1 MTKTLLTWTVGT
13 ELQWQGTT
21 YRILAVK
28 WDALLLELQDLKS
41 GVEIIL
47 EMSVLWGANPH
58 LSPDIPASTLTSAGL
73 PEQWLTKARQIIA
86 VVETV
91 AKRLSAAEREAYLI
105 GVPFRHTESLKQIVR
120 GLKPSLGLT
129 SYYQY
134 RRLYQQ
140 YGGDS
145 LQIAASFRRST
156 YNQTRMSAA
165 QLHFIDQIILVYG
178 MRRPPRR
185 PRTLYQIAQSVWEH
199 TGGHWLDPQR
209 CSSDISAQLVH
220 ELLDHDLPFDF
231 IVQHPEKAPLLTA
244 IDMPSQ
250 SWFYRYWH
258 WFEAQPERGRQVFT
272 RRYGEESWEQ
282 EMLVFDTFAH
292 RATMPLQ
299 YVFADH
305 WLVDV
310 FTVDDQTR
318 QERQR
323 LWLTLLVDAYSRCI
337 LGMALLYEHPSILSI
352 QSALYH
358 AIWLKTSHQAL
369 ELEGQWNCFGI
380 PLQLFLDNAWAHH
393 SYSLEDLARGISC
406 GGEYNSMDLVFRPPY
421 KGRYGALV
429 ERLFGNLSARMKAE
443 LPGAVVS
450 SQPKAVG
457 QAVQEACLLY
467 DDVNRFLH
475 REILTYLHTPHRE
488 LNGMTPHQ
496 KWQNWL
502 ATAVPRVPLP
512 DAAVQRLFWRMH
524 YQPRVI
530 THEGVSAFGMKYV
543 SPELS
548 RAERIGRDGR
558 PVFYH
563 FRYDPQ
569 DISRLALFRE
579 GRWVCDVFAKE
590 LRLADGTYRA
600 VSLAERKLA
609 HAAARTTGSGR
620 DWLRFVN
627 EAEQLYRQRRREQSR
642 ISQPDIGRKRQIT
655 DLHTMTQ
662 ALDAAAETTRME
674 ELTQL
679 LNQFLDEGGD
689 A

>member
-1 MTKTLLTWTVGT
+1 
-13 ELQWQGTT
+13 
-21 YRILAVK
+21 
-28 WDALLLELQDLKS
+28 
-41 GVEIIL
+41 
-47 EMSVLWGANPH
+47 
-58 LSPDIPASTLTSAGL
+58 
-73 PEQWLTKARQIIA
+73 
-86 VVETV
+86 
-91 AKRLSAAEREAYLI
+91 
-105 GVPFRHTESLKQIVR
+105 
-120 GLKPSLGLT
+120 
-129 SYYQY
+129 
-134 RRLYQQ
+134 
-140 YGGDS
+140 
-145 LQIAASFRRST
+145 
-156 YNQTRMSAA
+156 
-165 QLHFIDQIILVYG
+165 
-178 MRRPPRR
+178 
-185 PRTLYQIAQSVWEH
+185 
-199 TGGHWLDPQR
+199 
-209 CSSDISAQLVH
+209 
-220 ELLDHDLPFDF
+220 
-231 IVQHPEKAPLLTA
+231 
-244 IDMPSQ
+244 
-250 SWFYRYWH
+250 
-258 WFEAQPERGRQVFT
+258 
-272 RRYGEESWEQ
+272 
-282 EMLVFDTFAH
+282 
-292 RATMPLQ
+292 
-299 YVFADH
+299 
-305 WLVDV
+305 
-310 FTVDDQTR
+310 
-318 QERQR
+318 
-323 LWLTLLVDAYSRCI
+323 
-337 LGMALLYEHPSILSI
+337 
-352 QSALYH
+352 
-358 AIWLKTSHQAL
+358 
-369 ELEGQWNCFGI
+369 
-380 PLQLFLDNAWAHH
+380 
-393 SYSLEDLARGISC
+393 
-406 GGEYNSMDLVFRPPY
+406 
-421 KGRYGALV
+421 
-429 ERLFGNLSARMKAE
+429 
-443 LPGAVVS
+443 
-450 SQPKAVG
+450 
-457 QAVQEACLLY
+457 LY